1 MYAIVDVETTGG
13 KYNEEGITEVAIY
26 KFDGHE
32 IVDQFAS
39 LVNPEKEIQPFVVK
53 LTGINNAML
62 KRAPK
67 FYEVAKRIIEITE
80 GTTLVAH
87 NAGFDHRMLR
97 LEFDRLGYE
106 FERPTLCTVELAQ
119 SLLPDQDSYNLG
131 KLTRSLGIPLTDRHR
146 ATGDALATVKLF
158 KLLLQKD
165 VNKDIISKNLKHF
178 KPLQLEPN
186 LKLILDHLPAA
197 TGVFYVY
204 DASGNI
210 IFISKS
216 KNIKKRVTQLFT
228 GSNKKSKEIQKK
240 VSEITYEKTG
250 SEIVSILKEH
260 IEVRK
265 HAPILNGKI
274 KKNNFSH
281 GLYVYYDAQET
292 PRFYVKSIV
301 KDSNYIITFSSSRS
315 GASFLEKLEKKYGK
329 SIKFRSSPQGDPE
342 KSIYQ
347 NTPVTET
354 LEQLNDTVNDIIKTY
369 SLKGKDKILVDKG
382 RETSERS
389 VILIEKGK
397 VIGFAFVNLRIQ
409 MTDVKMLKSLL
420 TPLEDHGQVLHL
432 VGSYMRHKKIY
443 QVIDL

>member
-32 IVDQFAS
+32 IIDQFAS

-165 VNKDIISKNLKHF
+165 INKEIISKSLKHF
-178 KPLQLEPN
+178 KPLKIEPN
-186 LKLILDHLPAA
+186 LKAIVDQLPAA

-204 DASGNI
+204 DVNGTI

-240 VSEITYEKTG
+240 VAEITFEKTG
-250 SEIVSILKEH
+250 SEMISILKEH
-260 IEVRK
+260 IEIRK
-265 HAPILNGKI
+265 HTPALNGRI
-274 KKNNFSH
+274 KRNNFSH
-281 GLYVYYDAQET
+281 GLYIYYDTNQT
-292 PRFYVKSIV
+292 PRFFVKSVV
-301 KDSNYIITFSSSRS
+301 KDPNHIITFSSSRS
-315 GASFLEKLEKKYGK
+315 GYSFLEKLEKKYGT
-329 SIKFRSSPQGDPE
+329 SVKFRKLPHNDASL
-342 KSIYQ
+342 SIHQ
-347 NTPVTET
+347 NTAVTES
-354 LEQLNDTVNDIIKTY
+354 LDLLNETVNEIITTY
-369 SLKGKDKILVDKG
+369 SLKATNKILVDKG
-382 RETSERS
+382 REASERS
-389 VILIEKGK
+389 VILIENGR
-397 VIGFAFVNLRIQ
+397 VTGYAFVNLRIQ
-409 MTDVKMLKSLL
+409 MTDIKMLKSLL
-420 TPLEDHGQVLHL
+420 TPIEDHGQVLHL
-432 VGSYMRHKKIY
+432 VASYIRHKKIY
-443 QVIDL
+443 QIIDL

>member
-26 KFDGHE
+26 RFDGHE

-165 VNKDIISKNLKHF
+165 INKDIISKSLKHY
-178 KPLQLEPN
+178 KPLQIEPN
-186 LKLILDHLPAA
+186 LKVIVDHLPAA
-197 TGVFYVY
+197 TGVFYIY
-204 DASGNI
+204 DASGTI

-240 VSEITYEKTG
+240 VAEITFEKTG
-250 SEIVSILKEH
+250 SEMISILKEH
-260 IEVRK
+260 IEIRK
-265 HAPILNGKI
+265 HKPLLNGKI
-274 KKNNFSH
+274 KRNNFSH
-281 GLYVYYDAQET
+281 GLYIYYDADQT
-292 PRFYVKSIV
+292 PRFYIKSVV
-301 KDSNYIITFSSSRS
+301 KDPNHIITFSSSRS
-315 GASFLEKLEKKYGK
+315 GHSFLEKLEKKYGT
-329 SIKFRSSPQGDPE
+329 SVKFRNLPQNDSSL
-342 KSIYQ
+342 SIHQ
-347 NTPVTET
+347 NTAVTES
-354 LEQLNDTVNDIIKTY
+354 LDLLNEKVNEIITTY
-369 SLKGKDKILVDKG
+369 SLKGTNKILVDKG

-389 VILIEKGK
+389 VILIENGK
-397 VIGFAFVNLRIQ
+397 VTGYAFVNLRIQ

-420 TPLEDHGQVLHL
+420 TPIEDHGQVLHL
-432 VGSYMRHKKIY
+432 VGSYMRHKKVY
-443 QVIDL
+443 QIIDL

>member
-32 IVDQFAS
+32 IIDQFAS

-165 VNKDIISKNLKHF
+165 INKEIISKSLKHF
-178 KPLQLEPN
+178 KPLKIEPN
-186 LKLILDHLPAA
+186 LKAIVDQLPAA

-204 DASGNI
+204 DVNGTI
-210 IFISKS
+210 LFISKS

-240 VSEITYEKTG
+240 VAEITFEKTG
-250 SEIVSILKEH
+250 SEMVSILKEH
-260 IEVRK
+260 IEIRK
-265 HAPILNGKI
+265 HTPALNGRI
-274 KKNNFSH
+274 KRNNFSH
-281 GLYVYYDAQET
+281 GLYIYYDTNQT
-292 PRFYVKSIV
+292 PRFFVKSVV
-301 KDSNYIITFSSSRS
+301 KDPNYIITFSSSRS
-315 GASFLEKLEKKYGK
+315 GYSFLEKLEKKYGT
-329 SIKFRSSPQGDPE
+329 SVKFRKLPHNDASL
-342 KSIYQ
+342 SIHQ
-347 NTPVTET
+347 NTAVTES
-354 LEQLNDTVNDIIKTY
+354 LDLLNETVNEIITTY
-369 SLKGKDKILVDKG
+369 SLKATNKILVDKG
-382 RETSERS
+382 REASERS
-389 VILIEKGK
+389 VILIENGR
-397 VIGFAFVNLRIQ
+397 VTGYAFVNLRIQ
-409 MTDVKMLKSLL
+409 MTDIKMLKSLL
-420 TPLEDHGQVLHL
+420 TPIEDHGQVLHL
-432 VGSYMRHKKIY
+432 VASYIRHKKIY
-443 QVIDL
+443 QIIDL